1 MKDNMI
7 KKQCPCCDYFTLD
20 SRNDYEICPICFW
33 EDDGLEI
40 NNLDEISLPNRITLK
55 QWREN
60 FLTYWACDK
69 EMIDNVLKENQR
81 KKYNYEKR

>member
-55 QWREN
+55 Q
-60 FLTYWACDK
+60 
-69 EMIDNVLKENQR
+69 
-81 KKYNYEKR
+81 